1 MKTILSSE
9 TTDIPDGVKI
19 KVHTKIIEI
28 EGSCRNLI
36 CNFKL
41 LLQIMELSNIYG
53 IEPRFPF
60 IAYEAFTCEIDV
72 ILKTANEVTVLFL
85 RTKSSS

>member
-9 TTDIPDGVKI
+9 TTDILDGVKI

-28 EGSCRNLI
+28 EGSCGNLI

-41 LLQIMELSNIYG
+41 LLQLWSYRTFLGILEELYVD
-53 IEPRFPF
+53 
-60 IAYEAFTCEIDV
+60 EIWYNRD
-72 ILKTANEVTVLFL
+72 E
-85 RTKSSS
+85 

>member
-19 KVHTKIIEI
+19 KVHAKIIEI
-28 EGSCRNLI
+28 EGSCGNLI

-41 LLQIMELSNIYG
+41 LLQIMELSNRFVVLPYSFWEFWRNYTLMKSG
-53 IEPRFPF
+53 IIGSLIVDE
-60 IAYEAFTCEIDV
+60 
-72 ILKTANEVTVLFL
+72 
-85 RTKSSS
+85 

>member
-19 KVHTKIIEI
+19 KVHAKIIEI
-28 EGSCRNLI
+28 EGSCGNLI

-41 LLQIMELSNIYG
+41 LLQIMELSNSS
-53 IEPRFPF
+53 PSLLMRFSLVKLML
-60 IAYEAFTCEIDV
+60 Y
-72 ILKTANEVTVLFL
+72 
-85 RTKSSS
+85 